1 MKRVKKPKKSRAKVK
16 FKTLLANNG
25 INVEFQGYDGPYI
38 YAMAKADFFGS
49 SLPNELSVLKFVSDY
64 LGDPDGY
71 ESVAFNRFYADTI
84 AKGIAIIWED
94 VI

>member
-1 MKRVKKPKKSRAKVK
+1 
-16 FKTLLANNG
+16 
-25 INVEFQGYDGPYI
+25 
-38 YAMAKADFFGS
+38 MAKADFFGS
-49 SLPNELSVLKFVSDY
+49 SLPNEMSVLKFVSDY